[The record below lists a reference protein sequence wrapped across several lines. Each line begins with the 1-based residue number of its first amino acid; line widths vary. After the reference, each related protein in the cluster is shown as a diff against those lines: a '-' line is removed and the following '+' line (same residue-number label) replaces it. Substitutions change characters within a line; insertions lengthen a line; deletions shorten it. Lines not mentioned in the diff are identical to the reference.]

1 MRERVFPTSF
11 YLWNIR
17 HSWRQTRLCTN
28 KIIIFKKKW
37 FVFNFA
43 FISNSSDSFTNSVT
57 TNLRIF
63 STKMNVMYRKLVK
76 PSDEFNS
83 TYELFTKCF
92 HEKLILISIF
102 YQSDSVTKHPN
113 TQIWSFQILLG
124 LKNYRIDWLFWSQ
137 ICFIKSQKSLGI
149 KKINKCNEYC

>member
-1 MRERVFPTSF
+1 MKTKKKWKETVHKTIISSSELLRERVFPTSF

-92 HEKLILISIF
+92 HENRI
-102 YQSDSVTKHPN
+102 
-113 TQIWSFQILLG
+113 
-124 LKNYRIDWLFWSQ
+124 LKNLVYFLTNRNVLGT
-137 ICFIKSQKSLGI
+137 KSNNRQTTNKTSKFGI
-149 KKINKCNEYC
+149 RFSWKH